1 MSKEKCELIDKGLVL
16 QQLLNVMAR
25 MQSPVQK
32 LKLINKVSQEGLLCM
47 CPVLITFLK
56 CLLLTALSPVSTG
69 LLKAEQGRAE
79 MAVWHYFC
87 LLLLTTSL
95 RDSWFFISDPESLSH
110 SSGLEIRVKNSRKHG
125 TEEGGCTACCP
136 C

>member
-1 MSKEKCELIDKGLVL
+1 MVL

-47 CPVLITFLK
+47 CPVLIAFLK

-95 RDSWFFISDPESLSH
+95 RDSWFLISDPESLSH
-110 SSGLEIRVKNSRKHG
+110 SSGLEMKVKNSRKHG